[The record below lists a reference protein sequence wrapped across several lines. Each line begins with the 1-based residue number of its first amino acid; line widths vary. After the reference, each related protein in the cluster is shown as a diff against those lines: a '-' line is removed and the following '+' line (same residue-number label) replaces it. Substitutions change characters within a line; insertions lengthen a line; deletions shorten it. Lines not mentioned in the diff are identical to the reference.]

1 MINFDDWEDYKPYNG
16 EILEEVDNPNVLK
29 IYTDTDINLL
39 EIGKK
44 DFKSIF
50 KHFCEENNK
59 CELFMRFIK
68 SQEFSFN
75 DERVTLFTSN
85 SDEDSYVLKKND
97 DLYYFNVYQS
107 NEYYQDDNKLTF
119 TGWDYN
125 IIINIENMKSKTK
138 NIR

>member
-1 MINFDDWEDYKPYNG
+1 MIDFDDWEDYKPYNG
-16 EILEEVDNPNVLK
+16 EVLEEVDNPNVLK
-29 IYTDTDINLL
+29 IYIDNDINLL

-50 KHFCEENNK
+50 KHFSEENNNG
-59 CELFMRFIK
+59 EFMRFIK

-97 DLYYFNVYQS
+97 NLYYFNVYQS

-125 IIINIENMKSKTK
+125 IIINIENMKSNTK